1 MKSSYITET
10 HNEIEKNY
18 YYNIKNKEKKKIF
31 LAVNVS
37 VFQPFRSFI
46 VIIINSNYMDSQFS
60 DIRKEYKKGKLTR
73 NTISENPFEQ
83 FARWLNDALHCG
95 ENEPT
100 AMIVATVSPDGRP
113 STRTVLLKG
122 VENGKLIFFTNYE
135 SRKGRQL
142 TANPYIS
149 LSFVWH
155 KLERQVHI
163 EGKAERCTPQES
175 DTYFSTRPYKSRIG
189 ARISPQSH
197 VISSRME
204 IIRAFVKEAA
214 RLTGQTVPRP
224 DNWGGFAVTPTRF
237 EFWQGRE
244 SRLHDRFQY
253 TLHEAKPA
261 SGLSCPGFG
270 KWEINR
276 LAP

>member
-1 MKSSYITET
+1 
-10 HNEIEKNY
+10 
-18 YYNIKNKEKKKIF
+18 
-31 LAVNVS
+31 
-37 VFQPFRSFI
+37 
-46 VIIINSNYMDSQFS
+46 
-60 DIRKEYKKGKLTR
+60 
-73 NTISENPFEQ
+73 
-83 FARWLNDALHCG
+83 
-95 ENEPT
+95 
-100 AMIVATVSPDGRP
+100 MIAATVSPDGRP

-122 VENGKLIFFTNYE
+122 VENGRFIFFTNYE

-142 TANPYIS
+142 AANPHIY

-163 EGKAERCTPQES
+163 EGIAERCAPRES
-175 DTYFSTRPYKSRIG
+175 DAYFSTRPYKSRIG

-197 VISSRME
+197 VIGSRME

-214 RLTGQTVPRP
+214 KLAGQTVQRP

-244 SRLHDRFQY
+244 SRLHDRFRY
-253 TLHEAKPA
+253 TLREAVPVPA
-261 SGLSCPGFG
+261 WTIL
-270 KWEINR
+270 R

>member
-1 MKSSYITET
+1 M
-10 HNEIEKNY
+10 N
-18 YYNIKNKEKKKIF
+18 
-31 LAVNVS
+31 
-37 VFQPFRSFI
+37 
-46 VIIINSNYMDSQFS
+46 SQFS

-163 EGKAERCTPQES
+163 EGKAEKCTPQES
-175 DTYFSTRPYKSRIG
+175 DAYFSTRPYKSRIG

-244 SRLHDRFQY
+244 SRLHDRFEY
-253 TLHEAKPA
+253 TLHEEKSV
-261 SGLSCPGFG
+261 SGLSYPNSE

>member
-1 MKSSYITET
+1 
-10 HNEIEKNY
+10 
-18 YYNIKNKEKKKIF
+18 
-31 LAVNVS
+31 
-37 VFQPFRSFI
+37 
-46 VIIINSNYMDSQFS
+46 MDSQFS

-163 EGKAERCTPQES
+163 EGKAEKCTPQES
-175 DTYFSTRPYKSRIG
+175 DAYFSTRPYKSRIG
-189 ARISPQSH
+189 ARISPPK
-197 VISSRME
+197 SRHQQPDGNNPRFCKGSCQADRTDRTTSRQLGRFCRHPHPLR
-204 IIRAFVKEAA
+204 ILAGTGKQAA
-214 RLTGQTVPRP
+214 RPFRIYSPRRKVRFRPIVSKLRKMGDKPPCTLNRTVKVLYPM
-224 DNWGGFAVTPTRF
+224 NKA
-237 EFWQGRE
+237 
-244 SRLHDRFQY
+244 
-253 TLHEAKPA
+253 
-261 SGLSCPGFG
+261 
-270 KWEINR
+270 
-276 LAP
+276 

>member
-1 MKSSYITET
+1 
-10 HNEIEKNY
+10 
-18 YYNIKNKEKKKIF
+18 
-31 LAVNVS
+31 
-37 VFQPFRSFI
+37 
-46 VIIINSNYMDSQFS
+46 MDSQFS

-100 AMIVATVSPDGRP
+100 AMIVATVSPNGRP

-163 EGKAERCTPQES
+163 EGKAEKCTPQES
-175 DTYFSTRPYKSRIG
+175 DAYFSTRPYHVPTTG
-189 ARISPQSH
+189 AVLPSLP
-197 VISSRME
+197 
-204 IIRAFVKEAA
+204 
-214 RLTGQTVPRP
+214 
-224 DNWGGFAVTPTRF
+224 
-237 EFWQGRE
+237 
-244 SRLHDRFQY
+244 
-253 TLHEAKPA
+253 PA
-261 SGLSCPGFG
+261 SNSGRDGKAGCTTVSNILSTKKSPFPAYRIQTPKNG
-270 KWEINR
+270 R
-276 LAP
+276 

>member
-1 MKSSYITET
+1 
-10 HNEIEKNY
+10 
-18 YYNIKNKEKKKIF
+18 
-31 LAVNVS
+31 
-37 VFQPFRSFI
+37 
-46 VIIINSNYMDSQFS
+46 MDSQFS

-163 EGKAERCTPQES
+163 EGKAEKCTPQES
-175 DTYFSTRPYKSRIG
+175 DAYFSTRPYKSRIG

-224 DNWGGFAVTPTRF
+224 DNWGGFAVTPHPLRILAGTGKQAARPFRIYSPRRKVRF
-237 EFWQGRE
+237 RPIVSKLRKMGDKPPCT
-244 SRLHDRFQY
+244 LDRTVKVLY
-253 TLHEAKPA
+253 PMNKA
-261 SGLSCPGFG
+261 
-270 KWEINR
+270 
-276 LAP
+276 

>member
-1 MKSSYITET
+1 
-10 HNEIEKNY
+10 
-18 YYNIKNKEKKKIF
+18 
-31 LAVNVS
+31 
-37 VFQPFRSFI
+37 
-46 VIIINSNYMDSQFS
+46 MD
-60 DIRKEYKKGKLTR
+60 
-73 NTISENPFEQ
+73 
-83 FARWLNDALHCG
+83 C
-95 ENEPT
+95 
-100 AMIVATVSPDGRP
+100 
-113 STRTVLLKG
+113 RTVLLKG

-163 EGKAERCTPQES
+163 EGKAEKCTPQES
-175 DTYFSTRPYKSRIG
+175 DAYFSTRPYKSRIG

-253 TLHEAKPA
+253 TLHEEKSA
-261 SGLSCPGFG
+261 SGLSCPNSE